1 MGELTAIIVDDDPDL
16 SIIFSELLEVLK
28 LKVLGLGKSGMD
40 AISLVNE
47 LKPNIVFLD
56 LHMPELNG
64 IEALKKIKNDA
75 PKTHI
80 IIITSDKFVDRKN
93 MIDLGAFDIIFKPF
107 NMDEIIKAIEK
118 IKTTD
123 YSIIKNG

>member
-16 SIIFSELLEVLK
+16 SIIFSELLEILK
-28 LKVLGLGKSGMD
+28 LKILGLGKTGMD

-80 IIITSDKFVDRKN
+80 IIITSDKFVARKN
-93 MIDLGAFDIIFKPF
+93 GGKIILDLHL
-107 NMDEIIKAIEK
+107 
-118 IKTTD
+118 
-123 YSIIKNG
+123 YLS

>member
-1 MGELTAIIVDDDPDL
+1 MGEPTAIIVDDDPDL
-16 SIIFSELLEVLK
+16 STIFSELLEMLNLK
-28 LKVLGLGKSGMD
+28 ILGLGKTGMD

-47 LKPNIVFLD
+47 LKPDIVFLD
-56 LHMPELNG
+56 LHMPKLNG
-64 IEALKKIKNDA
+64 MEALKKIKNNA
-75 PKTHI
+75 PKTHV
-80 IIITSDKFVDRKN
+80 IIITSDKFVDGKN
-93 MIDLGAFDIIFKPF
+93 MIDLGAIDIIFKPF